1 MKGFSFKGLVDLAQE
16 AWNLA
21 TASVKKSGDTMT
33 GDLILK
39 PGTATPLTLGRGSQV
54 SLRYEYAADAYKYLG
69 VSTDGTIRYSNT
81 PDLALDG
88 QKIYHQGFKPTAADV
103 GAVAKTGDTMTG
115 ELNMNGNKIFM
126 DNANIDGLNCLTFSD
141 AATNQSEGIRWPT
154 TDGSTT
160 YDGIHAAGG
169 SLYFNGTKKVYHQGF
184 KPTAS
189 EVGAV
194 AKTGDTMSGSL
205 TVRTKVVLE
214 DADGTDKAMFG
225 IGNGDIVI
233 HNTTA
238 NKYLQLKDDGTLQ
251 YSNNMIYHQGFKPNS
266 TDVGA
271 VPNRGTS
278 SGTEDIFTRDIG
290 SYDIS
295 SPSTTPNWP
304 LPSEG
309 GSLFVQHHGAYR
321 TRLATGAGSGD
332 MYLSVGTEADP
343 KPWSRVYTSAFPPT
357 AADVGAVSK
366 SGDTMTGF
374 LTVDSSGT
382 QVVHTHNGIHYK
394 DNNILNWNAYY
405 DTTDGSYNVIQ
416 YSGDTGTYMG
426 PRFKIAPDGA
436 AQLANPKSMSAQGTT
451 NEALTRKDYVDA
463 GLLTKVGVDR
473 VDNLEVSLLDKIA
486 LLEARIAQLEGGV

>member
-169 SLYFNGTKKVYHQGF
+169 SLYFNGTNKVYHQGF
-184 KPTAS
+184 KPTPADIGAAAAS
-189 EVGAV
+189 H
-194 AKTGDTMSGSL
+194 T
-205 TVRTKVVLE
+205 
-214 DADGTDKAMFG
+214 
-225 IGNGDIVI
+225 
-233 HNTTA
+233 HTA
-238 NKYLQLKDDGTLQ
+238 A
-251 YSNNMIYHQGFKPNS
+251 
-266 TDVGA
+266 DVGA
-271 VPNRGTS
+271 
-278 SGTEDIFTRDIG
+278 
-290 SYDIS
+290 
-295 SPSTTPNWP
+295 SP
-304 LPSEG
+304 
-309 GSLFVQHHGAYR
+309 
-321 TRLATGAGSGD
+321 AGH
-332 MYLSVGTEADP
+332 TH
-343 KPWSRVYTSAFPPT
+343 T

-366 SGDTMTGF
+366 GGDTVTGNLRINTPTAPEISFTKEGTLYAGAVGIRDDGHFFAYHSDYGEF
-374 LTVDSSGT
+374 LQFRNGET
-382 QVVHTHNGIHYK
+382 QSHNP
-394 DNNILNWNAYY
+394 
-405 DTTDGSYNVIQ
+405 TTLS
-416 YSGDTGTYMG
+416 
-426 PRFKIAPDGA
+426 P
-436 AQLANPKSMSAQGTT
+436 QGTAA
-451 NEALTRKDYVDA
+451 NSLTRKDYVDNKTWTAAKGNSDIVSGAHDVVGAYGFLKLAVEHGQDVSVGETYPGSSLGYASGA
-463 GLLTKVGVDR
+463 GSGYSGVPSGTWKCMGYIHTSADDSHDDVTLWVR
-473 VDNLEVSLLDKIA
+473 VA
-486 LLEARIAQLEGGV
+486 